1 MEMRYIYAVYSIGK
15 YVIQEVKILEEDLD
29 IDLATTDIKGMAK
42 YTTKLWDY
50 VTSSEFWD
58 KIFLGSVKILGIL
71 LISYLVVF
79 IGKRIISRVFM
90 IRVRNNERRQITIVK
105 LLQSVLSYLVYF
117 SAIMGILS
125 AVNIQVAGLLAGAGI
140 ASVAIAF
147 GAQNLVKD
155 VITGFFIIL
164 EDQFSVGDYV
174 KINASEGTVMEIGLR
189 TTKIKGNTG
198 EQFILPN
205 GSITEVINYS
215 INNSKASI
223 DMQVAL
229 DADIEKVQ
237 KIIQDYLD
245 TLPTHYQ
252 ELVNPPLFLGVTN
265 TTSTEAT
272 IRITVETLP
281 LQQHAISRI
290 IRKDVIDIL
299 TSNGIPLAVPKMMF
313 YERNQGGE

>member
-1 MEMRYIYAVYSIGK
+1 M
-15 YVIQEVKILEEDLD
+15 EEDLSV
-29 IDLATTDIKGMAK
+29 DLAKTDLKGLAR

-50 VTSSEFWD
+50 ITSQDFWD
-58 KIFLGSVKILGIL
+58 MIMLACMKIVAITV
-71 LISYLVVF
+71 ISYIVVF
-79 IGKRIISRVFM
+79 VGKKVIHRVFM
-90 IRVRNNERRQITIVK
+90 LRVRNNERRQITIVK

-164 EDQFSVGDYV
+164 EDQFGVGDYV
-174 KINASEGTVMEIGLR
+174 KINTAEGTVIEIGLR
-189 TTKIKGNTG
+189 TTKIKGITG
-198 EQFILPN
+198 EQFIIPN
-205 GSITEVINYS
+205 GSITDVINYS

-229 DADIEKVQ
+229 DADIIKVQ
-237 KIIQDYLD
+237 MIIQDYLN
-245 TLPTHYQ
+245 TLPDKYE
-252 ELVNPPLFLGVTN
+252 ELIAAPVFIGVTN

-272 IRITVETLP
+272 IRITLETLP
-281 LQQHAISRI
+281 LQQHGVSRI

-299 TSNGIPLAVPKMMF
+299 TRNGIPLAVPKMMF

>member
-1 MEMRYIYAVYSIGK
+1 MEN
-15 YVIQEVKILEEDLD
+15 LEEDLT
-29 IDLATTDIKGMAK
+29 IDLAQTDLKGLAR

-50 VTSSEFWD
+50 ATSQDFWD
-58 KIFLGSVKILGIL
+58 MIFEVSIKVLAIW
-71 LISYLVVF
+71 LISSVVVWA
-79 IGKRIISRVFM
+79 GKKIIARVFM
-90 IRVRNNERRQITIVK
+90 IRVRNNERRQVTIVK

-117 SAIMGILS
+117 SAIMGVLS
-125 AVNIQVAGLLAGAGI
+125 ALNIQIAGLIAGAGI

-147 GAQNLVKD
+147 GAQNLVRD

-174 KINASEGTVMEIGLR
+174 RIGAAEGTVMEIGLR
-189 TTKIKGNTG
+189 TTKIKGGTG

-205 GSITEVINYS
+205 GSISEVINYS
-215 INNSKASI
+215 INNSKAMI
-223 DMQVAL
+223 DMQVSL

-245 TLPTHYQ
+245 TLPSLYE
-252 ELVNPPLFLGVTN
+252 ELINPPLFLGVTN
-265 TTSTEAT
+265 TTGTEAT

-299 TSNGIPLAVPKMMF
+299 TRNGIPLAAPKMMF
-313 YERNQGGE
+313 YERGGE

>member
-1 MEMRYIYAVYSIGK
+1 ME
-15 YVIQEVKILEEDLD
+15 EELTID
-29 IDLATTDIKGMAK
+29 IATTDIKGLAR

-50 VTSSEFWD
+50 VTSQAFWD
-58 KIFLGSVKILGIL
+58 MILEVTIKIAAILV
-71 LISYLVVF
+71 ISYLVVL
-79 IGKRIISRVFM
+79 IGKKVIARVFM
-90 IRVRNNERRQITIVK
+90 IRVRNNERRQVTIVK

-117 SAIMGILS
+117 SMIMGILS
-125 AVNIQVAGLLAGAGI
+125 ALNIQIAGLIAGAGI

-155 VITGFFIIL
+155 IITGFFIIL

-174 KINASEGTVMEIGLR
+174 RIGAAEGTVIEIGLR
-189 TTKIKGNTG
+189 TTKLKGTNG

-205 GSITEVINYS
+205 GSIAEVINYS
-215 INNSKASI
+215 INNSKAMI

-229 DADIEKVQ
+229 DANIEKVQ
-237 KIIQDYLD
+237 IIIQDYLD
-245 TLPTHYQ
+245 TLPSQHE
-252 ELVNPPLFLGVTN
+252 ELVSAPLFLGVTN

-281 LQQHAISRI
+281 LQQFAISRV

-299 TSNGIPLAVPKMMF
+299 TRNGIPLAVPKMMF
-313 YERNQGGE
+313 YDKGGE

>member
-1 MEMRYIYAVYSIGK
+1 M
-15 YVIQEVKILEEDLD
+15 EEDLKLD
-29 IDLATTDIKGMAK
+29 IATTDIKGFAR
-42 YTTKLWDY
+42 YTGQLWDY
-50 VTSSEFWD
+50 VTSQTFWD
-58 KIFLGSVKILGIL
+58 KVFLASVKVISILI
-71 LISYLVVF
+71 ISYLVVW
-79 IGKRIISRVFM
+79 IGKKVIHRIFM

-117 SAIMGILS
+117 SAIMGVLA

-147 GAQNLVKD
+147 GAQSLVKD

-174 KINASEGTVMEIGLR
+174 KIGAAEGTVMEIGLR
-189 TTKIKGNTG
+189 TTKIKGATG
-198 EQFILPN
+198 EQFIIPN
-205 GSITEVINYS
+205 GTITDVINYS
-215 INNSKASI
+215 LNNSKASI
-223 DMQVAL
+223 DMQVSL

-237 KIIQDYLD
+237 LIIQDYLN
-245 TLPTHYQ
+245 TLPTQYS
-252 ELVNPPLFLGVTN
+252 ELVTAPVFLGVTN

-281 LQQHAISRI
+281 LQQHGISRI

-299 TSNGIPLAVPKMMF
+299 TRNGIPLAVPKMMF
-313 YERNQGGE
+313 YEKNQGGE

>member
-1 MEMRYIYAVYSIGK
+1 ME
-15 YVIQEVKILEEDLD
+15 EEITIDIAETDLKG
-29 IDLATTDIKGMAK
+29 LAR

-50 VTSSEFWD
+50 VTSQAFWD
-58 KIFLGSVKILGIL
+58 MVLEVTIKVVAIWV
-71 LISYLVVF
+71 ISYLVVF
-79 IGKRIISRVFM
+79 IGKKVIARVFM
-90 IRVRNNERRQITIVK
+90 IRVRNNERRQVTIVK

-117 SAIMGILS
+117 SGIMGILS
-125 AVNIQVAGLLAGAGI
+125 ALHIQIAGLIAGAGI

-147 GAQNLVKD
+147 GAQNLVRD

-174 KINASEGTVMEIGLR
+174 RIGAAEGTVMEIGLR
-189 TTKIKGNTG
+189 TTKLKGNNG

-205 GSITEVINYS
+205 GSIAEVVNYS
-215 INNSKASI
+215 INNSKAMI

-245 TLPTHYQ
+245 TLPSQHE
-252 ELVNPPLFLGVTN
+252 ELVNAPLFLGVTN

-281 LQQHAISRI
+281 LQQYAISRV
-290 IRKDVIDIL
+290 IRKDVMDIL
-299 TSNGIPLAVPKMMF
+299 MRNGIPLAVPKMMF
-313 YERNQGGE
+313 YDKGGE

>member
-1 MEMRYIYAVYSIGK
+1 MEDNLSSI
-15 YVIQEVKILEEDLD
+15 
-29 IDLATTDIKGMAK
+29 ATTDIKGIAR
-42 YTTKLWDY
+42 YTSKLWDY
-50 VTSSEFWD
+50 VTSVKFWD
-58 KIFLGSVKILGIL
+58 MIFIASVKILAIL
-71 LISYLVVF
+71 VISYLVVL
-79 IGKRIISRVFM
+79 IGKKVIHRVLM
-90 IRVRNNERRQITIVK
+90 LRVRDNERRQITIVK

-125 AVNIQVAGLLAGAGI
+125 AINIQVVGLLAGAGI

-147 GAQNLVKD
+147 GAQSLVKD

-174 KINASEGTVMEIGLR
+174 KINTAEGTVMEIGLR
-189 TTKIKGNTG
+189 TTKIKGSTG
-198 EQFILPN
+198 EQFVLPN
-205 GSITEVINYS
+205 GTITEVINYS
-215 INNSKASI
+215 INNSKAMI
-223 DMQVAL
+223 DMQVSL
-229 DADIEKVQ
+229 DANIEKVQ

-245 TLPTHYQ
+245 TLPSLYE

-281 LQQHAISRI
+281 LQQYAISRI

-299 TSNGIPLAVPKMMF
+299 TRSGIPLAVPKMMF
-313 YERNQGGE
+313 YERDQGGE

>member
-1 MEMRYIYAVYSIGK
+1 MS
-15 YVIQEVKILEEDLD
+15 Q
-29 IDLATTDIKGMAK
+29 
-42 YTTKLWDY
+42 
-50 VTSSEFWD
+50 EFWD
-58 KIFLGSVKILGIL
+58 MIFTVSVKILSIII
-71 LISYLVVF
+71 ISYLVVW
-79 IGKRIISRVFM
+79 IGKKVIARVFL

-125 AVNIQVAGLLAGAGI
+125 AVNIQVAGLIAGAGI

-174 KINASEGTVMEIGLR
+174 RINAAEGTVMEIGLR
-189 TTKIKGNTG
+189 TTKIKGGTG
-198 EQFILPN
+198 EQFIIPN
-205 GSITEVINYS
+205 GSITEVINFS
-215 INNSKASI
+215 INNSKAFI
-223 DMQVAL
+223 DMQVSL
-229 DADIEKVQ
+229 DANIEKVQ
-237 KIIQDYLD
+237 KVIQDYLE
-245 TLPTHYQ
+245 TLPTFHE
-252 ELVNPPLFLGVTN
+252 ELVTAPVFLGITN

-281 LQQHAISRI
+281 LKQYAISRI

-299 TSNGIPLAVPKMMF
+299 TKNGIPLAVPKMMF
-313 YERNQGGE
+313 YERGQGGE

>member
-1 MEMRYIYAVYSIGK
+1 ME
-15 YVIQEVKILEEDLD
+15 EEIIED
-29 IDLATTDIKGMAK
+29 IATTDLKGLAR

-50 VTSSEFWD
+50 VTSQEFWD
-58 KIFLGSVKILGIL
+58 MVLGVAIKIVVIW
-71 LISYLVVF
+71 LISYLVVV
-79 IGKRIISRVFM
+79 IGKKIIARVFM
-90 IRVRNNERRQITIVK
+90 LRVRNNERRQITIVK

-117 SAIMGILS
+117 SAIMAILS
-125 AVNIQVAGLLAGAGI
+125 AVNIQIAGLIAGAGI

-174 KINASEGTVMEIGLR
+174 KIGASEGTVMEIGLR
-189 TTKIKGNTG
+189 TTKLKGSTG
-198 EQFILPN
+198 ELFILPN
-205 GSITEVINYS
+205 GSIAEVINYS
-215 INNSKASI
+215 INNSKAMI

-229 DADIEKVQ
+229 DANIEKVQ

-245 TLPTHYQ
+245 TLPAEHE
-252 ELVNPPLFLGVTN
+252 ELVTAPLFLGVTN

-281 LQQHAISRI
+281 LQQYAISRV
-290 IRKDVIDIL
+290 IRKDVMDIL
-299 TSNGIPLAVPKMMF
+299 TRNGIPLAVPKMMF
-313 YERNQGGE
+313 YDKGVE

>member
-1 MEMRYIYAVYSIGK
+1 ME
-15 YVIQEVKILEEDLD
+15 EEDLKLD
-29 IDLATTDIKGMAK
+29 IATTDIKGFAR
-42 YTTKLWDY
+42 YTGQLWDY
-50 VTSSEFWD
+50 VTSQTFWD
-58 KIFLGSVKILGIL
+58 KVFLASVKVISILI
-71 LISYLVVF
+71 ISYLVVW
-79 IGKRIISRVFM
+79 IGKKVIHRIFM

-117 SAIMGILS
+117 SAIMGVLA

-147 GAQNLVKD
+147 GAQSLVKD

-174 KINASEGTVMEIGLR
+174 KIGAAEGTVMEIGLR
-189 TTKIKGNTG
+189 TTKIKGATG
-198 EQFILPN
+198 EQFIIPN
-205 GSITEVINYS
+205 GTITDVINYS
-215 INNSKASI
+215 LNNSKASI
-223 DMQVAL
+223 DMQVSL

-237 KIIQDYLD
+237 LIIQDYLN
-245 TLPTHYQ
+245 TLPTQYS
-252 ELVNPPLFLGVTN
+252 ELVTAPVFLGVTN

-281 LQQHAISRI
+281 LQQHGISRI

-299 TSNGIPLAVPKMMF
+299 TRNGIPLAVPKMMF
-313 YERNQGGE
+313 YEKNQGGE

>member
-1 MEMRYIYAVYSIGK
+1 MRYIYAVYSILK
-15 YVIQEVKILEEDLD
+15 FLIQEVEILEEDLSLD
-29 IDLATTDIKGMAK
+29 IATTDLKGIAR
-42 YTTKLWDY
+42 YTSKIWDY
-50 VTSSEFWD
+50 VTSQQFWD
-58 KIFLGSVKILGIL
+58 MIFEVSVKILAIII
-71 LISYLVVF
+71 ISYLVVF
-79 IGKRIISRVFM
+79 IGKKIIERVFM

-117 SAIMGILS
+117 SAIMGVLS

-174 KINASEGTVMEIGLR
+174 KINVAEGTVMEIGLR
-189 TTKIKGNTG
+189 TTKIKGVTG
-198 EQFILPN
+198 EQFIVPN

-215 INNSKASI
+215 INNSKALI
-223 DMQVAL
+223 DMQVSL

-237 KIIQDYLD
+237 MIIQDYLD
-245 TLPTHYQ
+245 KLPQLYE
-252 ELVNPPLFLGVTN
+252 ELVTPPLFLGVTN

-272 IRITVETLP
+272 IRITLETLP
-281 LQQHAISRI
+281 LQQYGISRI
-290 IRKDVIDIL
+290 VRKDVMDIL
-299 TSNGIPLAVPKMMF
+299 TRNGIPLAVPKMMF
-313 YERNQGGE
+313 YEKNQGGE

>member
-1 MEMRYIYAVYSIGK
+1 M
-15 YVIQEVKILEEDLD
+15 L
-29 IDLATTDIKGMAK
+29 
-42 YTTKLWDY
+42 
-50 VTSSEFWD
+50 
-58 KIFLGSVKILGIL
+58 
-71 LISYLVVF
+71 
-79 IGKRIISRVFM
+79 
-90 IRVRNNERRQITIVK
+90 RVRDNERRQITIVK

-125 AVNIQVAGLLAGAGI
+125 AINIQVVGLLAGAGI

-147 GAQNLVKD
+147 GAQSLVKD

-174 KINASEGTVMEIGLR
+174 KINTAEGTVMEIGLR
-189 TTKIKGNTG
+189 TTKIKGSTG
-198 EQFILPN
+198 EQFVLPN
-205 GSITEVINYS
+205 GTITEVINYS
-215 INNSKASI
+215 INNSKAMI
-223 DMQVAL
+223 DMQVSL
-229 DADIEKVQ
+229 DANIEKVQ

-245 TLPTHYQ
+245 TLPTLHE

-281 LQQHAISRI
+281 LQQYAISRV

-299 TSNGIPLAVPKMMF
+299 TRNGIPLAVPKMMF
-313 YERNQGGE
+313 YERDQGGE

>member
-1 MEMRYIYAVYSIGK
+1 ME
-15 YVIQEVKILEEDLD
+15 EELDLELD
-29 IDLATTDIKGMAK
+29 IATTDLKGMAK

-50 VTSSEFWD
+50 VTSEQFWD
-58 KIFLGSVKILGIL
+58 MIIEVSIKILAIII
-71 LISYLVVF
+71 ISYIVVF
-79 IGKRIISRVFM
+79 VGKKIIHRVFM
-90 IRVRNNERRQITIVK
+90 LRAKHNERRHITIVK

-125 AVNIQVAGLLAGAGI
+125 AMNIQVAGLLAGAGI

-174 KINASEGTVMEIGLR
+174 KINTAEGTVIEIGLR
-189 TTKIKGNTG
+189 TTKIKGITG
-198 EQFILPN
+198 EQFIIPN
-205 GSITEVINYS
+205 GSIVEVINYS
-215 INNSKASI
+215 INNSKATI
-223 DMQVAL
+223 DMQIAL
-229 DADIEKVQ
+229 DANIEKVQ
-237 KIIQDYLD
+237 LIIQDYLD
-245 TLPTHYQ
+245 TLPEKYE
-252 ELVNPPLFLGVTN
+252 ELVSAPVFLGVAN

-272 IRITVETLP
+272 IRITLETLP
-281 LQQHAISRI
+281 LQQYGISRI

-299 TSNGIPLAVPKMMF
+299 TRNGIPLAVPKMML